1 MILSMNNHTPFLEEI
16 FVMHMMEENPTIPAE
31 AFSQLVME
39 EMQDSEKREFN
50 FGGGFK
56 STPVMDDDPE
66 LDLKVEEQEAE

>member
-16 FVMHMMEENPTIPAE
+16 FVMHM
-31 AFSQLVME
+31 ME